1 MKCAAG
7 RDEGGKGEVGLGM
20 EEKKREGHGRKRR
33 DGRKESKYGM
43 LFRKREREIKGEN
56 KSENVKVLIE

>member
-20 EEKKREGHGRKRR
+20 EEKKREGH
-33 DGRKESKYGM
+33 GRKESKYGM